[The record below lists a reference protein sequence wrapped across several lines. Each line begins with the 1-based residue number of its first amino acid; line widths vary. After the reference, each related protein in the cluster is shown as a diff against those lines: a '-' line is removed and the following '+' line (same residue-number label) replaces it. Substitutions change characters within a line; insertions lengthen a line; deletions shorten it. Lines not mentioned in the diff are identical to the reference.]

1 MISLDQVLVLEE
13 KVENAVS
20 KIEQLTAENAALRR
34 KCAELTNAL
43 SAKTEQFSNFQSD
56 QGKIEEGIL
65 KALERLNAVEN
76 AVHSAAQMAEKVPV
90 ASPVSN
96 VQKAVQPAQTTQQSV
111 QVSQVVQPAQQAVQ
125 SEQKQPAVK
134 PATQETFDTAIP
146 VNSTAEQKKSQTETQ
161 AQQTI
166 QPAFDIF

>member
-76 AVHSAAQMAEKVPV
+76 AVHSTAQMAEKVPA
-90 ASPVSN
+90 ASSVSN
-96 VQKAVQPAQTTQQSV
+96 IQKTAQPAQTVQQSV
-111 QVSQVVQPAQQAVQ
+111 QASQTTQQTIQP
-125 SEQKQPAVK
+125 EQKQPVVK
-134 PATQETFDTAIP
+134 PASQETFDTAIP
-146 VNSTAEQKKSQTETQ
+146 VNSTAEQKKSQTDTQ

>member
-76 AVHSAAQMAEKVPV
+76 AVHSAAQMAEKVPA

-96 VQKAVQPAQTTQQSV
+96 VQKTVQPAQTMQQSV
-111 QVSQVVQPAQQAVQ
+111 QVSQVVQPAQT
-125 SEQKQPAVK
+125 AVK

-146 VNSTAEQKKSQTETQ
+146 VNSTAEQKKSQTDTQ